1 MFLNILFEFDFFYF
15 QKLIFFGGINLKY
28 IFDPIIT
35 TNEGIGFD
43 KRQLVVV
50 AQFCDPHVSNLSK
63 TKYLRKRDLL
73 FTQQVPLFLCVLSF
87 NDIVQTLRAAS
98 KQNYSLTN

>member
-1 MFLNILFEFDFFYF
+1 M
-15 QKLIFFGGINLKY
+15 LIFFGGINLKY
-28 IFDPIIT
+28 IFDTIIT

-73 FTQQVPLFLCVLSF
+73 FTQQVPLFLRVLSY
-87 NDIVQTLRAAS
+87 NDIAETLRAAS
-98 KQNYSLTN
+98 LLQPYRRCTQRLYKIIL

>member
-1 MFLNILFEFDFFYF
+1 M
-15 QKLIFFGGINLKY
+15 LIFFGGINLKY
-28 IFDPIIT
+28 IFDTIIT

-73 FTQQVPLFLCVLSF
+73 FTQQVPLFLCVLYLQHRKDVARSVYTIILF
-87 NDIVQTLRAAS
+87 NQLILLHHDKTEEILPG
-98 KQNYSLTN
+98 